1 MGGHPM
7 SVDAMVKLTE
17 DGILTGSS
25 DGRIRAVAVHSK
37 TLGSSILGTLGEHG
51 DSQIESLA
59 LSPDGKLVVSAA
71 HGEPA
76 VQVWST
82 DLAFKMLQGEQ
93 AKEAGAQVQDDA
105 EEPDSDD
112 SGEKPTKKKRKLKG
126 KKKLKTAA
134 LGREAAT

>member
-1 MGGHPM
+1 MGDRIRGHPM

-25 DGRIRAVAVHSK
+25 DGRIRTVAVHSK
-37 TLGSSILGTLGEHG
+37 ELGSSILGTLGEHS
-51 DSQIESLA
+51 DSPIESLA

-82 DLAFKMLQGEQ
+82 ELAHKMLQGEQ
-93 AKEAGAQVQDDA
+93 GKEAGAEAQDDA
-105 EEPDSDD
+105 EEPDIDD
-112 SGEKPTKKKRKLKG
+112 SDEKPKKKKRKL
-126 KKKLKTAA
+126 
-134 LGREAAT
+134 